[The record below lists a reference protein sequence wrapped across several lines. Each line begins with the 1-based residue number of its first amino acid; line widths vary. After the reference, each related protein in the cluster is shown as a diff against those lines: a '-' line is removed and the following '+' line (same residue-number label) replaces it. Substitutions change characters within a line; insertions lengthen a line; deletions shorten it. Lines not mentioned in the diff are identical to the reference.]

1 MFFLGRNPSQG
12 FPATRAIP
20 IRTKKSEAQPKAIL
34 GPLFYVKM
42 NPVSAPAIS
51 YAAFGRRGLK
61 KDRQYWK
68 ALRHDLFYRMI
79 SGGDGLRLESFGRI
93 SQGYGWTICPKNLD
107 QNSIVVSGG
116 VGHDISFELGL
127 IQRFGC
133 KILLLDPSP
142 TGIATMALPENQHP
156 NLKFLPLAMTG
167 QNGPI
172 TFHEPTYP
180 EEGSFSSFV
189 GRKKGLEV
197 EGISLPSL
205 TKKHGLGKIDLLK
218 MDIEGSEYEVIDSI
232 LKNKVQICQI
242 CVEYHNQVLPGIRTS
257 WTVASLLRLWR
268 QGWRVI
274 HKDGSNHTLWNKKTN
289 RSSKDWRPETR

>member
-1 MFFLGRNPSQG
+1 
-12 FPATRAIP
+12 
-20 IRTKKSEAQPKAIL
+20 
-34 GPLFYVKM
+34 
-42 NPVSAPAIS
+42 
-51 YAAFGRRGLK
+51 
-61 KDRQYWK
+61 
-68 ALRHDLFYRMI
+68 
-79 SGGDGLRLESFGRI
+79 
-93 SQGYGWTICPKNLD
+93 
-107 QNSIVVSGG
+107 
-116 VGHDISFELGL
+116 
-127 IQRFGC
+127 
-133 KILLLDPSP
+133 
-142 TGIATMALPENQHP
+142 MALPENQHP

-189 GRKKGLEV
+189 RRKKGLEV
-197 EGISLPSL
+197 EGIRLPSL

-289 RSSKDWRPETR
+289 RSSKDWRPETG